1 MIVLLLFCF
10 SLHAGAAGPLP
21 ATPETVAELGSVE
34 LPEPP
39 LEDPPDAATAA
50 ARTKQLQS
58 DLRCPVCQGLSVGDS
73 PSDAAR
79 AMAQR
84 IEELVQ
90 QGYTE
95 DQITSYFVDRYG
107 AWVELEPPS
116 GEHQA
121 LFWAPIAAVGLGALG
136 LMAFG
141 RRKKVRPA
149 STSTVVYTPDP
160 ALEPWRKRILAEL
173 DGER

>member
-1 MIVLLLFCF
+1 MIGLFLLCF
-10 SLHAGAAGPLP
+10 SLDVSAAGPMP
-21 ATPETVAELGSVE
+21 ATPETVAELASVE

-39 LEDPPDAATAA
+39 LEDPPDSATAA

-95 DQITSYFVDRYG
+95 DQITSYFVERYG

-116 GEHQA
+116 GQHQA
-121 LFWAPIAAVGLGALG
+121 LFWAPIGAVGLGLLG
-136 LMAFG
+136 IAAFG
-141 RRKKVRPA
+141 RRKKEP
-149 STSTVVYTPDP
+149 STPTTAHTPDP
-160 ALEPWRKRILAEL
+160 GLEPWRARILAEL
-173 DGER
+173 DGDA

>member
-1 MIVLLLFCF
+1 VITLLLFCF
-10 SLHAGAAGPLP
+10 SLNADAAGPLP
-21 ATPETVAELGSVE
+21 ATAETVAELSSVE

-50 ARTKQLQS
+50 SRTKQLQS

-95 DQITSYFVDRYG
+95 DQITSYFVERYG

-116 GEHQA
+116 GQHQA
-121 LFWAPIAAVGLGALG
+121 LFWAPIGAVGLGLLG
-136 LMAFG
+136 IAAFG
-141 RRKKVRPA
+141 RRKKEQPSSAVA
-149 STSTVVYTPDP
+149 YTPDP
-160 ALEPWRKRILAEL
+160 GLEPWRARILAEL
-173 DGER
+173 DGDA